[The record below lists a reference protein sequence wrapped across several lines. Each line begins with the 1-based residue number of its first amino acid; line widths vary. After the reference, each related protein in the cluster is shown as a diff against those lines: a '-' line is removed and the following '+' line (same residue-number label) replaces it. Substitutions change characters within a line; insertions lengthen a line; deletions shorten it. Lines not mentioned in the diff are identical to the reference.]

1 MLTIKSNKEREII
14 DITEDINKFLVNQKK
29 ENGLVFLFA
38 LHTTCALTTA
48 DLDPGAEKD
57 YLTAF
62 EKIEPKTNYIHPHNP
77 EHFPEHFL
85 SSIVGTSLLL
95 PFENKKLILGTW
107 QRVILIEF
115 DGPRERKIFFKIV
128 LSQ

>member
-1 MLTIKSNKEREII
+1 MTKIIIKTKKQKEVI
-14 DITEDINKFLVNQKK
+14 DITDKVNEILVKQET

-48 DLDPGAEKD
+48 DLDPGADKD

-62 EKIEPKTNYIHPHNP
+62 EKITPKGNYLHPHNP
-77 EHFPEHFL
+77 EHFPDHFL
-85 SSIVGTSLLL
+85 SSLVGTSLLF
-95 PFENKKLILGTW
+95 PFENKELILGTW

-115 DGPRERKIFFKIV
+115 DGPREREIV
-128 LSQ
+128 VRVI